1 MGSLNFEDAEVKKK
15 LNKLEMNKDSLKQ
28 IRKCI
33 RNIKDAQM
41 DAGAHPNEQEFL
53 NFLGNEKNV
62 ESLASKHFLSYCVS
76 PILKLLK
83 KI

>member
-1 MGSLNFEDAEVKKK
+1 
-15 LNKLEMNKDSLKQ
+15 
-28 IRKCI
+28 
-33 RNIKDAQM
+33 M